1 MNLVTR
7 VGLVLVC
14 AALTPAKAA
23 EPKLP
28 RDGWVSWQVAAVD
41 GAPSWC
47 CFPNWNDRDPARR
60 SCNLDGGRNNY
71 GTRDSD
77 PSTDTVK
84 IYARQTGGRLDR
96 LQVLS
101 AACPVETK
109 TPIQPLG
116 DVAPEDSIRW
126 LVAQA
131 KQDRRDAATGQPI
144 GENALA
150 ALAMHRGDPARD
162 AMVGFTRDP
171 RVETRKGSMF
181 WLAMV
186 RGAEAESERAI
197 TAALRNDADEEVREQ
212 AVFALSRLPDER
224 ATRALI
230 GIAEDQSLPREQR
243 RRAVFWL
250 AQSESD
256 SAQAY
261 LEKVLARNAR

>member
-1 MNLVTR
+1 
-7 VGLVLVC
+7 
-14 AALTPAKAA
+14 
-23 EPKLP
+23 
-28 RDGWVSWQVAAVD
+28 
-41 GAPSWC
+41 
-47 CFPNWNDRDPARR
+47 
-60 SCNLDGGRNNY
+60 
-71 GTRDSD
+71 
-77 PSTDTVK
+77 
-84 IYARQTGGRLDR
+84 
-96 LQVLS
+96 
-101 AACPVETK
+101 
-109 TPIQPLG
+109 
-116 DVAPEDSIRW
+116 
-126 LVAQA
+126 
-131 KQDRRDAATGQPI
+131 
-144 GENALA
+144 
-150 ALAMHRGDPARD
+150 
-162 AMVGFTRDP
+162 MVGFTRDP

>member
-1 MNLVTR
+1 
-7 VGLVLVC
+7 
-14 AALTPAKAA
+14 
-23 EPKLP
+23 
-28 RDGWVSWQVAAVD
+28 
-41 GAPSWC
+41 
-47 CFPNWNDRDPARR
+47 
-60 SCNLDGGRNNY
+60 
-71 GTRDSD
+71 
-77 PSTDTVK
+77 
-84 IYARQTGGRLDR
+84 
-96 LQVLS
+96 
-101 AACPVETK
+101 
-109 TPIQPLG
+109 
-116 DVAPEDSIRW
+116 VAPEDSIRW